1 MAKKKRS
8 KKYDHAKLEKMLDAC
23 IQKSEET
30 TSKEKEMSKFK
41 SVVKAAVE
49 AIVEATD
56 KISSKAKEKV
66 NNNPATVLHVK
77 AAVGGFMIGHGAV
90 AAIIAVNLPSAL
102 LGVACVW
109 LGLSVLQNAAD
120 SLIKLA

>member
-8 KKYDHAKLEKMLDAC
+8 KKYDEAKLEKMLEAC

-30 TSKEKEMSKFK
+30 TSKEKEMSNIK

-49 AIVEATD
+49 SLVEAVNKVT
-56 KISSKAKEKV
+56 SKAKEKV
-66 NNNPATVLHVK
+66 DNNPEAVIHVK
-77 AAVGGFMIGHGAV
+77 LFVGGFMVGHGVV
-90 AAIIAVNLPSAL
+90 ASIVAVNLTSAL

-109 LGLSVLQNAAD
+109 FGLSILQNATGD
-120 SLIKLA
+120 LLKLA